1 MLFNPLCFRGV
12 RVPGL
17 AGLAQLLPR
26 KLQEVPGVMHG
37 GLGWQGIIPSRAAKM
52 GSIAVD
58 KGIAKLGGPGDFYGR
73 LDPELIAEHILA
85 TSEPAFAGRLTGH
98 EASVA
103 DQSLRDR
110 FVQILIDRIRA
121 EPYPSLAQMDLLEAT
136 VTSPDQLVEYL
147 DALMDKVESTRFPSL
162 TMMRRI
168 QRIAA
173 RLPA

>member
-1 MLFNPLCFRGV
+1 
-12 RVPGL
+12 
-17 AGLAQLLPR
+17 
-26 KLQEVPGVMHG
+26 
-37 GLGWQGIIPSRAAKM
+37 
-52 GSIAVD
+52 
-58 KGIAKLGGPGDFYGR
+58 
-73 LDPELIAEHILA
+73 
-85 TSEPAFAGRLTGH
+85 
-98 EASVA
+98 VA
-103 DQSLRDR
+103 DQNLRER

-121 EPYPSLAQMDLLEAT
+121 EPYPSPTQMDLLEAT